1 MAKEDTSFERSEKRN
16 RPQKK
21 DRKTPNG
28 LGRFQAYRGIVLLA
42 LGALV
47 IWMNV
52 TFLIPVTM
60 GAIFAIVL
68 YPLMGRLNKVGIKNR
83 AWQALILTVF
93 FAFSFLLPLGTIIF
107 LGAQEALDRI
117 QATHHAGGELTVLSP
132 AALIETLGLRP
143 LIERFADFAQVTDA
157 QITQLTTR
165 AFTQFGAWLAKFL
178 QNLLSSVPKAGF
190 SMFITLLSIFFFLV
204 DGQRAVRF
212 IRDNSFFG
220 PRETERVLSA
230 VSSLCYSVVVASIA
244 AGSVQAALIALSCWI
259 TGTPKAVLIGL
270 VAFIL
275 SFLPMVG
282 TLPVTLGLTL
292 NALIQKDFF
301 STIVFLA
308 FIAIVGISD
317 NIVRP
322 WVLRGGAS
330 LHPLIGFVAAFG
342 ALDTIGFYGVFIGP
356 VVAGLFFTLLPIVAR
371 SYPDQTQSVQT
382 PVQSGSRR

>member
-1 MAKEDTSFERSEKRN
+1 MNREKNERPAKKS
-16 RPQKK
+16 RPAP
-21 DRKTPNG
+21 DS
-28 LGRFQAYRGIVLLA
+28 LGRFQAYRGVVLVA

-47 IWMNV
+47 VWMNV
-52 TFLIPVTM
+52 TFLIPITM

-68 YPLMGRLNKVGIKNR
+68 YPLMGRLNKIGIKR
-83 AWQALILTVF
+83 PAWQALVLTVF
-93 FAFSFLLPLGTIIF
+93 FAFCFLLPLGTILF
-107 LGAQEALDRI
+107 LGAQEALDKI
-117 QATHHAGGELTVLSP
+117 QEMNGEFAAFSP
-132 AALIETLGLRP
+132 ADLIERLGLRP
-143 LIERFADFAQVTDA
+143 LVERFADFAQVTDA
-157 QITQLTTR
+157 QITQLTGR
-165 AFTQFGAWLAKFL
+165 AMAQFGAWLAKFL

-190 SMFITLLSIFFFLV
+190 SMFVTLISVFFFLV

-220 PRETERVLSA
+220 PKETEQVLSSA
-230 VSSLCYSVVVASIA
+230 VSLCYSVVVASIV

-259 TGTPKAVLIGL
+259 TGTPKATLIAL
-270 VAFIL
+270 VSFIV

-301 STIVFLA
+301 ATAVFFV
-308 FIAIVGISD
+308 FIGIVGISD

-342 ALDTIGFYGVFIGP
+342 ALDSIGFYGVFIGP
-356 VVAGLFFTLLPIVAR
+356 VIAGLFFTVLPIVVR
-371 SYPDQTQSVQT
+371 SYPDQTRNIRT

>member
-1 MAKEDTSFERSEKRN
+1 MADFPTDRPKFN
-16 RPQKK
+16 RPTKK
-21 DRKTPNG
+21 SRPVPNG
-28 LGRFQAYRGIVLLA
+28 VGRFQAYRGVVLVA

-47 IWMNV
+47 LWMNV

-60 GAIFAIVL
+60 GGIFAIVL
-68 YPLMGRLNKVGIKNR
+68 YPLMGRLGKIGIKHR

-107 LGAQEALDRI
+107 LGAQETLDRI
-117 QATHHAGGELTVLSP
+117 QAAQEAGAEAVIFSP

-143 LIERFADFAQVTDA
+143 LIERFADFAQVSET

-165 AFTQFGAWLAKFL
+165 AMTQFGAWLAKFL
-178 QNLLSSVPKAGF
+178 QSLLSSVPKAGF

-204 DGQRAVRF
+204 DGQRTVRF
-212 IRDNSFFG
+212 IRENSFFG
-220 PRETERVLSA
+220 PRETDKVLHA

-244 AGSVQAALIALSCWI
+244 AGSVQAALITLSCWM

-301 STIVFLA
+301 ATVVFAA
-308 FIAIVGISD
+308 FIGIVGISD

-371 SYPDQTQSVQT
+371 SYPDQMQRIQT
-382 PVQSGSRR
+382 RVESGSRR